1 MQQTPPMKKTVPTI
15 TVYVIAL
22 VAHST
27 YTVMMAHFAFLAP
40 GGLWAGPASSSIMI
54 LITAGASW
62 GKKLTP
68 QAVMIPSAAAAVTF
82 WLLYAAACAL
92 LWSGSIV
99 SVFEILILLIAYAAE
114 PLVAF
119 LVCAIS
125 TSVALKLLNHN
136 PRSPHERYR

>member
-1 MQQTPPMKKTVPTI
+1 MKKTVPTI

-27 YTVMMAHFAFLAP
+27 YTVLMAQFAFLAP
-40 GGLWAGPASSSIMI
+40 GGLWVGPASSFIMI
-54 LITAGASW
+54 VIAALASW

-92 LWSGSIV
+92 LWSGTIV
-99 SVFEILILLIAYAAE
+99 SVFEILLLLAYAAE

-125 TSVALKLLNHN
+125 TSVALKLLNHK

>member
-1 MQQTPPMKKTVPTI
+1 MKKIVLTT

-27 YTVMMAHFAFLAP
+27 YTVLMAHFSFLAP
-40 GGLWAGPASSSIMI
+40 GGLWAGPASSLMMI
-54 LITAGASW
+54 IITAAVSW

-68 QAVMIPSAAAAVTF
+68 KAVMIPSALAAVTF
-82 WLLYAAACAL
+82 WILYATACAL
-92 LWSGSIV
+92 LWAGDIV
-99 SVFEILILLIAYAAE
+99 SVFEILLLLVAYAAE

-119 LVCAIS
+119 LVCAVA
-125 TSVALKLLNHN
+125 TSVGLKILNYK